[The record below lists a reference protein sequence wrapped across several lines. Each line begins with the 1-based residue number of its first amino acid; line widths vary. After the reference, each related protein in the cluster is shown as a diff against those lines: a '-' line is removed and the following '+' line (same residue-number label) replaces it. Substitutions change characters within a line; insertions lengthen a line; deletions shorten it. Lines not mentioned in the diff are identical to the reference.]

1 MDLVPNNRPNGSRTQ
16 PTHPRGTFFA
26 VAANRHSAL
35 GLKRRGDKIWRHCL
49 LSAERQ
55 KGRIGFRTRKLGF
68 RQRTLGMENSRAET
82 GRGSWPIGVR
92 RTGFFC
98 NEERCTYLYDVSGVF
113 LKSGNDPRD
122 NTWWLTT

>member
-1 MDLVPNNRPNGSRTQ
+1 MDLVPNNDLTDLALSLLTREGRFLPLPPIAT
-16 PTHPRGTFFA
+16 P
-26 VAANRHSAL
+26 L

-49 LSAERQ
+49 LSAEQQ

-68 RQRTLGMENSRAET
+68 RQRNLGMENSRAET

-98 NEERCTYLYDVSGVF
+98 N
-113 LKSGNDPRD
+113 
-122 NTWWLTT
+122 